1 MKLMKTQPIRRLL
14 LAYAVLF
21 ASLFGIILVQFTSNT
36 SFTHYVGSMILN
48 GHYSRDKTRQ
58 DPSSPDERGI
68 SGPLSI
74 TFGGLEFDFND
85 ELVRTGNN
93 GRTTEICRPLSF
105 IKDFETVSIKLSD
118 DSVIA
123 LKTVYT
129 AGKEILR
136 ISAQLSDDTQ
146 DITIPFDA
154 RLDALIKAENNGQFT
169 IETKGQVYLFTDSVI
184 SLKDK
189 SLRLSR
195 RSPIANYG
203 MLQAQARITPAD
215 LVPNSYNDAITN
227 KSHIDTWIQQAFR
240 IWERD
245 MAETTNEDTILAYIL
260 ESQARNNYHAAV
272 ATVPK
277 SFLDSG
283 NMTRQTSPYLGRLE
297 LALDDLERHESIRT
311 NEIIRLVRD
320 KNPELFIQENLVSF
334 LTDNMPVILEEDI
347 PEMIRN
353 MDVSN
358 IDPAMAVNI
367 LEAWAEWSILWPSR
381 TNPFDRLIDQSE
393 YLVSRLLR
401 PLSSKLLFPVINDYI
416 DSSIALRL
424 VRVLSLYARQSGNDS
439 WELLSNSLF
448 LSLISLADANL
459 DIPGGMSINQEN
471 EIFGKRG
478 NIPSSRIYLALDR
491 NQSRPATIK
500 KSGWKNTSLSIWSA
514 LPDVKSIETDR
525 FMDIRFSTT
534 QDHTHY
540 VIVRG
545 VEPFSSIFINNEK
558 VAGNIRFERNE
569 ASGWQYLRSQKALLL
584 KLKAKSNN
592 TRLQIVYIE
601 ARPVAPKPVP
611 ATEDEQE
618 ANGNQTPRSNDEDS
632 PTEEVEDTLRAPPSV
647 PLQWRSIPRA
657 PRPLP

>member
-36 SFTHYVGSMILN
+36 SFTHYAGSMIIT
-48 GHYSRDKTRQ
+48 GHYSREKTWQ
-58 DPSSPDERGI
+58 ESTSSEERGI

-215 LVPNSYNDAITN
+215 LVPNSYNDANTN
-227 KSHIDTWIQQAFR
+227 KSRIDTWIQQAFR

-297 LALDDLERHESIRT
+297 LALGDLERHESIRT